1 MEKEITDVTQRYLE
15 FKLGE
20 EHYAIPLLQV
30 RELISLPETTSVPF
44 SPKYYVGIMNLR
56 GQVISIIDMRTR
68 LGVQPSESN
77 EEAVI
82 IVEFGELCLGIVVD
96 NICKVLSV
104 DEDKIQE
111 VASIETKKKDR
122 LNRVYRHSETDT
134 LIQLVELE
142 SILNI
147 DEMAGLAKKA
157 A

>member
-1 MEKEITDVTQRYLE
+1 MTNEISDVTKRYLE

-20 EHYAIPLLQV
+20 ENYAIPLLQV
-30 RELISLPETTSVPF
+30 RELISVPETTNVPF

-56 GQVISIIDMRTR
+56 GQVISIIDLRTR
-68 LGVQPSESN
+68 LGVKPAESN

-104 DEDKIQE
+104 DEEQIQE
-111 VASIETKKKDR
+111 VASVETKKQDR
-122 LNRVYRHSETDT
+122 LNRVYRHNES
-134 LIQLVELE
+134 LIQLVELQQ
-142 SILNI
+142 ILNI
-147 DEMAGLAKKA
+147 DEITGFTSKA